1 MARRHKQKQ
10 KPDLSGLELEL
21 MREIWSLETAT
32 AAEVKARLSRPL
44 ADTTI
49 HTVLGNL
56 QKKGYVGLVPTT
68 ERAKRYRPL
77 VEREVVAGRSLGK
90 LIQNLFHGSPAEAMM
105 HLVKSEAVDEEE
117 LAEIRKLLD
126 ERTTKGGRSS

>member
-1 MARRHKQKQ
+1 MAKGKPSQ
-10 KPDLSGLELEL
+10 KPELSALELEL
-21 MREIWSLETAT
+21 MREIWSLGTAT
-32 AAEVKARLSRPL
+32 ATEVKARLRRSL

-56 QKKGYVGLVPTT
+56 QKKGYVALVPTT
-68 ERAKRYRPL
+68 ERAKRYKPL
-77 VEREVVAGRSLGK
+77 EEREVVAGRSLRK

-105 HLVKSEAVDEEE
+105 HLVKSDAVDEKD

-126 ERTTKGGRSS
+126 EKAAKGGGKS